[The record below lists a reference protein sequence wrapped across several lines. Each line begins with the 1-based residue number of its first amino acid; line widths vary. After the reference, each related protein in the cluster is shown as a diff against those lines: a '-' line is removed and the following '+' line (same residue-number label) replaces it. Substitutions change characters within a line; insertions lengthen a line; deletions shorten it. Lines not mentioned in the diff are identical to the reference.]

1 MATTDQNIPGTEE
14 QLLLLST
21 ELEEIKQKIIQSDK
35 LAFIG
40 KLTTGILHEIKN
52 PLNFINNFTKLSQ
65 ELLEELNVI
74 VDGVSNKLDGNS
86 LANLNEIRSML
97 KSNLNKVLENGER
110 AQRIIFSMLAQM
122 HDRQEIVFELTDINK
137 LVDEFAKLAYQGL
150 RGNDREFNLTFKTDY
165 DLSICPVNLDFQ
177 EMSRVIINLVDNACY
192 ALNEKKKKMQHLFS
206 PEILLSTKKLD
217 NFVEIKIRD
226 NGMGIPQTV
235 MDHIFDPFFTTKPK
249 GQGTGI
255 GLSLSYDIV
264 TNVHQGKIEIL
275 SKENEYTEFRIV
287 IPLNLA

>member
-1 MATTDQNIPGTEE
+1 MASTDKFIPATEE

-21 ELEEIKQKIIQSDK
+21 ELEEIKQKFIQSDK

-40 KLTTGILHEIKN
+40 KLTTGIMHEIKN

-74 VDGVSNKLDGNS
+74 IDGISDKLDANS
-86 LANLNEIRSML
+86 LANLNDIRSTL
-97 KSNLNKVLENGER
+97 KGNLIKVLENGER

-150 RGNDREFNLTFKTDY
+150 RGIDREFNLAFKTDY

-192 ALNEKKKKMQHLFS
+192 ALNEKKKKMQNRFS

-226 NGMGIPQTV
+226 NGIGIPQTV
-235 MDHIFDPFFTTKPK
+235 IDQIFDPFFTTKPK

-255 GLSLSYDIV
+255 GLSLSYDII
-264 TNVHQGKIEIL
+264 TNVHKGKIEIF
-275 SKENEYTEFRIV
+275 SKENEYTEFRII
-287 IPLNLA
+287 IPVNLV